1 MFRLQGM
8 HPQSQQ
14 GPFARLLVSLLLIA
28 AGVCALFFGAVIITV
43 LIGLGAILFFI
54 LYLRAWWLRR
64 KLGLNVPPHH
74 SRQTPDSGVT
84 IEGEYTVEDEDKDGR
99 DSQSKS

>member
-43 LIGLGAILFFI
+43 LIGLGVILFFI
-54 LYLRAWWLRR
+54 LYIRAWWLRR
-64 KLGLNVPPHH
+64 KLGSNVPPQYPPE
-74 SRQTPDSGVT
+74 RQDGGVT
-84 IEGEYTVEDEDKDGR
+84 IEGEYTVENKNKEQRNDKR
-99 DSQSKS
+99 